1 MFRHDWQPAQAK
13 IVDKRLKSAS
23 GDGSGGTYE
32 FVGDV
37 QTADGPVF
45 RATIQ
50 EPDIATDFWAPER
63 GDVIKVLVDPKS
75 HKVKFDKS
83 DPKISYKAYTRAE
96 KERFDAEAQATP
108 PGAGVDAPTGGAAAA
123 AAGESI
129 DISEMLRSAM
139 QAHQGAR
146 DPAER
151 LAKLQALKDQGV
163 LSDAEYTAARQ
174 QIIESI

>member
-1 MFRHDWQPAQAK
+1 MFGHDWQPAQAK

-23 GDGSGGTYE
+23 GGGVGGTYE
-32 FVGDV
+32 FVADV
-37 QTADGPVF
+37 QPADGPVF

-63 GDVIKVLVDPKS
+63 GDVIKVLIDPKS

-83 DPKISYKAYTRAE
+83 DPKISYKAHRRAAQ
-96 KERFDAEAQATP
+96 ERFDAEARATP
-108 PGAGVDAPTGGAAAA
+108 PSVGVDAPTGVAAAA
-123 AAGESI
+123 AADESI
-129 DISEMLRSAM
+129 DISELLRSAV
-139 QAHQGAR
+139 QARQGAR